1 LSSAPRSGQRIETPR
16 ETLVVG
22 GGIAGLVVARRLAL
36 GGRRV
41 TVLESS
47 DRLGGQL
54 APQRIAGAVLDAA
67 AESFATRGDAVA
79 GLLTELGLG
88 DDIVTPQPGPAWVLR
103 ARGGAVPLPAVG
115 LLGIPADPRAPDV
128 VRAVGRWGA
137 LRAQL
142 DELLPPS
149 VGATATT
156 LGELVAAR
164 MGRVVL
170 DTLVAPVTRGVYSRD
185 AGELPLEVVAPHLL
199 AALQQHGSL
208 AAAVRALRVA
218 APAGSLVA
226 GLRGGMFRL
235 ADALVAECARLGV
248 GIETGRVV
256 TDFGARHVV
265 VDGVR
270 REGEVV
276 LAGPRPGAE
285 SGRDVTLV
293 TLVLD
298 APELDGSPRG
308 SGLLVAPGAPVAARA
323 LTHLTAKWQWV
334 AEALPGR
341 HALRLSYDAAASL
354 PAAPPAAAPPP
365 AIVATALTDASVM
378 FGTKL
383 PDPLDATV
391 GTWSRPAA
399 DPRDAGLPRVGEP
412 VAGVGLASVIP
423 HAEAVA
429 RQLLSDSRPAAG
441 RGRMEP

>member
-1 LSSAPRSGQRIETPR
+1 LSSAPRSGPRI

-22 GGIAGLVVARRLAL
+22 GGIAGLVVARRFALA
-36 GGRRV
+36 GRRV
-41 TVLESS
+41 TILESS

-54 APQRIAGAVLDAA
+54 APQRIAGAVLDAG

-103 ARGGAVPLPAVG
+103 ARGGAVPLPAAG

-142 DELLPPS
+142 DELLPAS

-185 AGELPLEVVAPHLL
+185 AAELPLEMAAPHLL
-199 AALQQHGSL
+199 AALRKHGSL

-235 ADALVAECARLGV
+235 ADALAAECARLGI
-248 GIETGRVV
+248 GIETGRDV

-270 REGEVV
+270 RAGEVV
-276 LAGPRPGAE
+276 LAAPRPGAE
-285 SGRDVTLV
+285 PGRDVTLV

-323 LTHLTAKWQWV
+323 LTHLTAKWHWV
-334 AEALPGR
+334 ADALPGR
-341 HALRLSYDAAASL
+341 HALRLSYDAAA
-354 PAAPPAAAPPP
+354 APSATL
-365 AIVATALTDASVM
+365 ITTALADASVM
-378 FGTKL
+378 FGAKL
-383 PDPLDATV
+383 PDPIDATV